1 MSSPTIE
8 ACAFLGFPPG
18 ALLAPDTIPAVG
30 LEFVACGGAWP
41 LGHPDYR
48 TGVSGDERL
57 RKVVYRCGGV
67 TKPEIKLLW
76 GGERHSLQV
85 EGPVLL
91 LGQQTTQKLPTLS
104 TTPP

>member
-8 ACAFLGFPPG
+8 ACDLPWVPARR
-18 ALLAPDTIPAVG
+18 LLAPDTIPAVS

-48 TGVSGDERL
+48 TDLSGDERL

-67 TKPEIKLLW
+67 TKPEIKLLSR
-76 GGERHSLQV
+76 GGRRSLRVERAVPCRGSASLRTV
-85 EGPVLL
+85 HGF
-91 LGQQTTQKLPTLS
+91 
-104 TTPP
+104 